1 MAKRLGKRKI
11 DSECRVFNLQWSND
25 YFFVQCKEK
34 AVCLICQEAVAVFKE
49 FNLRRHYESRHKD
62 KYDNLQGQMR
72 ADKLSKLKSGL
83 LAQQNTFVR
92 QAQLNQSSVRAQ
104 LIASSGKPFTDGE
117 FVKKC
122 LNAVAEEVCPE
133 KKDVFNAVSLSASTI
148 TRRIEEIGGNVYAQL
163 QQKTKEFYFFSLALD
178 ESTDVQDTA
187 QLLIFIRGVSANF
200 EMCEELA
207 ALQSLKGTSTGEDI
221 FGKVC
226 QTMEELDIDWSKL
239 ASITTDGAPSMV
251 GASRGLIGRMNR
263 EMEERGL
270 TAPIQV
276 HCLIHQQAL
285 CCKVLKWDSVMKVV
299 VSCINFI
306 RAKGLKH
313 RQFQQ
318 FLSELESAHGDVLYY
333 TEVRWLSRGRV
344 LRRFYELLP
353 EINAFLHSKDKTV
366 PELIDPEWKW
376 HLAFLTD
383 VTEML
388 NSLNLQLQGQG
399 KLICDMYSHIK
410 AFEVKLALLLEQV
423 KNHNFIHLP
432 ATQNLSAENPAVP
445 FPAEKCVEALEMLKA
460 EFGVR
465 FQQLHVNAKE
475 IRLFQNPFLADIDEA
490 QPSYQFELAELQ
502 NCDVLKDAFK
512 PNSLI
517 DFYAALPN
525 DTYPNIK
532 KHAMKMFTLFGSTYI
547 CEQTFSYMKHLK
559 TPMRS
564 RLTDEHLHQCLRLA
578 VTRMEPDIQLL
589 TSQMQAHSSH

>member
-1 MAKRLGKRKI
+1 MI
-11 DSECRVFNLQWSND
+11 
-25 YFFVQCKEK
+25 
-34 AVCLICQEAVAVFKE
+34 
-49 FNLRRHYESRHKD
+49 
-62 KYDNLQGQMR
+62 
-72 ADKLSKLKSGL
+72 
-83 LAQQNTFVR
+83 
-92 QAQLNQSSVRAQ
+92 
-104 LIASSGKPFTDGE
+104 
-117 FVKKC
+117 
-122 LNAVAEEVCPE
+122 AVAEEVCPE

-148 TRRIEEIGGNVYAQL
+148 TRRIEQIGDNVYAQL
-163 QQKTKEFYFFSLALD
+163 QHKTKEFEFFSLALD

-187 QLLIFIRGVSANF
+187 QLLIFIRGISANF

-207 ALQSLKGTSTGEDI
+207 ALQSLKGTTTGEDI
-221 FGKVC
+221 FGKVY
-226 QTMEELDIDWSKL
+226 QTIEELGLDWSKL

-251 GASRGLIGRMNR
+251 GVSRGLIGRMNR

-270 TAPIQV
+270 TAPLQV

-285 CCKVLKWDSVMKVV
+285 CCKVLTWDSVMKVV

-313 RQFQQ
+313 RQFQE
-318 FLSELESAHGDVLYY
+318 FLSQLESAHGDVLYY

-353 EINAFLHSKDKTV
+353 EINAFLHTQNKTV
-366 PELIDPEWKW
+366 PELSDPEWKW
-376 HLAFLTD
+376 HLAFLRD
-383 VTEML
+383 MTETL
-388 NSLNLQLQGQG
+388 NSFNLQLQGQG

-410 AFEVKLALLLEQV
+410 AFEVKLELLLGQV
-423 KNHNFIHLP
+423 KKHSFIHLP
-432 ATQNLSAENPAVP
+432 ATQNLSAEKPAVP

-465 FQQLHVNAKE
+465 FRELHVYAKE
-475 IRLFQNPFLADIDEA
+475 IRLFQNPFVADIEEA

-512 PNSLI
+512 SNSLI

-525 DTYPNIK
+525 DTYPNIR
-532 KHAMKMFTLFGSTYI
+532 KHAMKMSTLFDSTYI
-547 CEQTFSYMKHLK
+547 CEQTFSGMKLLK
-559 TPMRS
+559 NSMRS

-589 TSQMQAHSSH
+589 ISQMQAHSSH